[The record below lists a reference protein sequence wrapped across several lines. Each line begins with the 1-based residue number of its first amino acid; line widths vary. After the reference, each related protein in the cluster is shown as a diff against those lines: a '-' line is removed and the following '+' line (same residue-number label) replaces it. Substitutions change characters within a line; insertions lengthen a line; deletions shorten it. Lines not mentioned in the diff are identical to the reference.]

1 MDVWGGLSVR
11 GEKEVDTIPVRE
23 KKVPHV
29 KVLSERLM
37 MCCRKA
43 WPGEITQQAS
53 WRVPIRD
60 WMSHRWQTYMYLDDQ
75 PNSIDCEGRKVF
87 LGAIRMF
94 KSSNKVRTQHIAVAQ
109 KEEGAGWEKRS
120 LRIWIMDGKYYG
132 NFWLGH
138 KTIGWRER
146 GHFWGWRGGL
156 YQNNI
161 NPPRTCPKVPNPPDG
176 LEWFGMLTGYKSWS
190 DNN

>member
-1 MDVWGGLSVR
+1 MDVWGGFSVR
-11 GEKEVDTIPVRE
+11 GEKEVDTIPVLE

-29 KVLSERLM
+29 KILSERLM
-37 MCCRKA
+37 MCCTKA

-60 WMSHRWQTYMYLDDQ
+60 WRSHRWQTYMYLDDQ

-94 KSSNKVRTQHIAVAQ
+94 KSSNKVRTQHTAAAQ

-146 GHFWGWRGGL
+146 GQCWGWTGWL
-156 YQNNI
+156 YQNKETATFCWSQCGFFLVRRCGNI
-161 NPPRTCPKVPNPPDG
+161 DLFALKIWNR
-176 LEWFGMLTGYKSWS
+176 
-190 DNN
+190 